1 MKKLIIAS
9 FVAALF
15 AACNNTPA
23 VTESATN
30 LTKLTAWVDSM
41 KTVIA
46 AAPTHDSASLAT
58 YTEAFNAAVASIKM
72 EELDEAGKAALA
84 KATEDWSAVGV
95 DFKAKMDAEKAAAAM
110 AVDTTAAAATTV
122 VEEGKTIIE
131 KGKEVA
137 KDAKEMIKK

>member
-15 AACNNTPA
+15 AACNNAPA

-46 AAPTHDSASLAT
+46 AAPAHDSATLAT
-58 YTEAFNAAVASIKM
+58 YTEAFNSAVASIKM
-72 EELDEAGKAALA
+72 EELDEAGKATLA
-84 KATEDWSAVGV
+84 TATESWNAVGV
-95 DFKAKMDAEKAAAAM
+95 DFKAKMDAEKAAAM
-110 AVDTTAAAATTV
+110 AADTTAATTTLEGK
-122 VEEGKTIIE
+122 VEEV
-131 KGKEVA
+131 KEVV

>member
-15 AACNNTPA
+15 AACNNAPA

-46 AAPTHDSASLAT
+46 AAPAHDSATLAT

-72 EELDEAGKAALA
+72 EDLDEAGKATLA
-84 KATEDWSAVGV
+84 TATESWNAAGV
-95 DFKAKMDAEKAAAAM
+95 DFKAKMEAEKAAVM
-110 AVDTTAAAATTV
+110 TVDTAAIVAP
-122 VEEGKTIIE
+122 VEEGKNIIE
-131 KGKEVA
+131 KGKEVV

>member
-15 AACNNTPA
+15 AACNNAPA

-30 LTKLTAWVDSM
+30 LTKLNAWVDSM

-46 AAPTHDSASLAT
+46 AAPAHDSATLAS
-58 YTEAFNAAVASIKM
+58 YTEAFNTAVASIKM
-72 EELDEAGKAALA
+72 EELDEAGKATLA
-84 KATEDWSAVGV
+84 TATESWNAVGV
-95 DFKAKMDAEKAAAAM
+95 DFKAKMDAEKAAAM
-110 AVDTTAAAATTV
+110 AADTTAAVVAP
-122 VEEGKTIIE
+122 VEEGKNIIE
-131 KGKEVA
+131 KGKEVV

>member
-30 LTKLTAWVDSM
+30 LTKLTSWVDSM

-46 AAPTHDSASLAT
+46 SAPAHDSASWAG
-58 YTEAFNAAVASIKM
+58 YNDQFNAAVATIKI

-84 KATEDWSAVGV
+84 TATESWTAVGKGYV
-95 DFKAKMDAEKAAAAM
+95 EMMATEKAAAM
-110 AVDTTAAAATTV
+110 AADTTAAAVVAP
-122 VEEGKTIIE
+122 VEEGKNIIE
-131 KGKEVA
+131 KGKEVV
-137 KDAKEMIKK
+137 KETKEMIKK